1 MTLIFVLLAV
11 AAGCLLPV
19 QAGINASLRQALSN
33 PILAAATNFLV
44 GLSLL
49 VTCAAATQAK
59 LPAVS
64 QLAKVPWWCWLGGS
78 MGALLVLSAVVLAH
92 QLGATTFAACIILGQ
107 LTASVVV
114 DHFGWVGFPQHS
126 VSLQRLAGLGL
137 LAIGVVFIHRS

>member
-1 MTLIFVLLAV
+1 MTLIFVLLTV
-11 AAGCLLPV
+11 AAGCLFPV
-19 QAGINASLRQALSN
+19 QAGVNASLRVALSN

-49 VTCAAATQAK
+49 VTYAAATQAN

-78 MGALLVLSAVVLAH
+78 MGALLVLSGVVLAH
-92 QLGATTFAACIILGQ
+92 RLGATTFAACIILGQ

-137 LAIGVVFIHRS
+137 LAIGVVLIHRS